1 MTVYDPNENLSSDN
15 ILRDFAH
22 EIRTP
27 LNAMIGFSSLI
38 RHELKGNK
46 DLQKI
51 CEYNDTVEMATI
63 RLLRICERVLEDAIS
78 GVRSIKPE
86 EIDVRELVGNVKS
99 TFEEL
104 AKERGIEI
112 RVDFPDNFP
121 RLISDP
127 LLIEQ
132 VLSNL
137 VSNAI
142 KFTPKGGSVSIRGEV
157 GINDNAMIFV
167 IRDTGAGIPADI
179 IMQIRRGE
187 EITPAQNAVH
197 KGWGRGLKI
206 AHDICRSLQAELT
219 FAHADTGG
227 TIIMFSLP
235 LVLDTGVPPQSSW
248 GLNMKVFELNS
259 NVLDHWL

>member
-1 MTVYDPNENLSSDN
+1 MAAPDSNKHLTGDN

-27 LNAMIGFSSLI
+27 LNAIFGYSSLI
-38 RHELKGNK
+38 RHEIKGNK
-46 DLQKI
+46 DIKKI
-51 CEYNDTVEMATI
+51 SEYNDTVEMATI

-78 GVRSIKPE
+78 GARSIMPE
-86 EIDVRELVGNVKS
+86 EIDIRELAGNVMS

-104 AKERGIEI
+104 AKKRGIEI
-112 RVDFPDNFP
+112 RVNFHDDFP

-157 GINDNAMIFV
+157 GENDNAMIFV
-167 IRDTGAGIPADI
+167 IRDTGAGIPADLV
-179 IMQIRRGE
+179 MRIRRGE
-187 EITPAQNAVH
+187 HITTAEQHGH

-206 AHDICRSLQAELT
+206 AYDICHSLQAELT

-227 TIIMFSLP
+227 TIVMFSLP
-235 LVLDTGVPPQSSW
+235 LVLDTGVPSQSI
-248 GLNMKVFELNS
+248 
-259 NVLDHWL
+259 